1 MTSLVCVVFVCVC
14 VTRGDGVVC
23 LRLCERRVV
32 GEVLC
37 WFARLGAVNACVDC
51 VMHVC
56 VWWRALWRKR
66 SLEYNTIG
74 DAGAQ
79 HIATGL
85 GRNTTLTSLE
95 YVVFV
100 CNAWPWRG
108 VFEVVRDAHGR

>member
-1 MTSLVCVVFVCVC
+1 M
-14 VTRGDGVVC
+14 
-23 LRLCERRVV
+23 
-32 GEVLC
+32 LC

>member
-1 MTSLVCVVFVCVC
+1 M
-14 VTRGDGVVC
+14 
-23 LRLCERRVV
+23 
-32 GEVLC
+32 LC

-95 YVVFV
+95 YVVLW
-100 CNAWPWRG
+100 CAPRGRG
-108 VFEVVRDAHGR
+108 VVCFVVVRQARGW